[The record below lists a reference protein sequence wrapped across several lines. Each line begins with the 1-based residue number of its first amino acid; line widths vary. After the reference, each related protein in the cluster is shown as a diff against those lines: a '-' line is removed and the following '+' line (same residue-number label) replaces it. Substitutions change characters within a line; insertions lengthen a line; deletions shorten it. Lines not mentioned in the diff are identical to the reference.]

1 MGAIKTDLIRMTE
14 RFFASQLATS
24 TPTRTTTSPK
34 REPQQLELPL
44 TQPQTSQPHTN
55 RLQPH
60 IPTNQTHPLP
70 RRVYILLQNSYPMG
84 VYTDA
89 ETANYEMHVCIQG
102 DEYESAK
109 TGEPID
115 NLYEVLDMRLSYA
128 KIDELFGKWF
138 VCIYFL

>member
-1 MGAIKTDLIRMTE
+1 MGAIKSDLIRMTE
-14 RFFASQLATS
+14 RFFASQLAYANPLRP
-24 TPTRTTTSPK
+24 TPTDKTNASPK

-44 TQPQTSQPHTN
+44 TQPTRPHT
-55 RLQPH
+55 PA
-60 IPTNQTHPLP
+60 NQTHPLP

-128 KIDELFGKWF
+128 KIDELFGK
-138 VCIYFL
+138 

>member
-24 TPTRTTTSPK
+24 TPTKTTTSPK

-44 TQPQTSQPHTN
+44 TQPQTSQPRPQTN

-60 IPTNQTHPLP
+60 IPANQTHPLP

-128 KIDELFGKWF
+128 KIDELFGK
-138 VCIYFL
+138 

>member
-1 MGAIKTDLIRMTE
+1 MGAINTDLIRMTE

-24 TPTRTTTSPK
+24 TPTITTASPK
-34 REPQQLELPL
+34 REPTQLELPL
-44 TQPQTSQPHTN
+44 TQPTRPYTN

-60 IPTNQTHPLP
+60 VPANQTHPLP

-128 KIDELFGKWF
+128 KLDELFGK
-138 VCIYFL
+138 

>member
-14 RFFASQLATS
+14 RFFTSQLAYANPLRP
-24 TPTRTTTSPK
+24 TPTDKTNASPK
-34 REPQQLELPL
+34 REPQQLELAL

-55 RLQPH
+55 RLRPH
-60 IPTNQTHPLP
+60 TPANQTHPLP
-70 RRVYILLQNSYPMG
+70 RRVYILLQNSYPMS

-89 ETANYEMHVCIQG
+89 ETANYEMHLCIQG

-109 TGEPID
+109 TGEVID

-128 KIDELFGKWF
+128 KIDELFGK
-138 VCIYFL
+138 

>member
-24 TPTRTTTSPK
+24 TPTKTTTSPK

-44 TQPQTSQPHTN
+44 TQPT
-55 RLQPH
+55 RPH
-60 IPTNQTHPLP
+60 IPANQTHPLP

-128 KIDELFGKWF
+128 KIDELFGK
-138 VCIYFL
+138 